1 MFTTRHALLPAVLLA
16 AALWVVRSGPA
27 QPAAGRPGPNFASFE
42 SPSEISRWQAW
53 GAASVAAS
61 QEFPSWQTHSLRL
74 AVPAGSTG
82 GAETDYI
89 PASWRRFEALQ
100 FFVYAEQPGPLAVE
114 LAGRG
119 ATAARKVELRRGAQ
133 HVQIRLKEFSGV
145 DLGGLERL
153 RLAATGPA
161 VLYLDRFRLT
171 DYNEVLARLGR
182 MDAPYAAEIPT
193 PHIRWADPFAGG
205 PLEVLIVPDV
215 AHGRAAVELAQRLE
229 CRLFPVTL
237 GAGSGTNRWGFGDFY
252 GERGDSYGA
261 PFTLAYTY
269 LADALLNGPHYDVMV
284 LPGLRPWDEFPRTLR
299 EAIRKRVEA
308 GMGLVLLDVHA
319 GAGGDLVELSPL
331 EPGERAGRGARWR
344 ARREHYITRHV
355 PLEALPF
362 DQMRHRRAKARG
374 EVLLETEAG
383 EPILAVRQVGRGRVA
398 AAAWEQRGLIPLVE
412 NQWSAGA
419 TWPYWE
425 YLYSL
430 LARATIWAARKEPAA
445 ALRTLELDDAARPG
459 RVRIAATAAANVTVT
474 VRDEHGEIE
483 QETVLALPAEPEA
496 KLPERARG
504 RLHFIDVIAR
514 EPRSGKVLDWGTR
527 TYRTE
532 LPAEIAD
539 IRFRADRFRRGE
551 AVTGEFALRAP
562 TGPGLVLRMDLADNY
577 GRLLAS
583 REVPLSEA
591 TNAVPFSFPGEG
603 VLTRLAWVEGR
614 ILENG
619 RERHRKRREVFV
631 LQPRTWDDFDV
642 VMYLFGPDPAPGL
655 WKTIEKRLEQM
666 QVTTLS
672 SYPLELS
679 KHANFGVQAQ
689 TRISGQESPDGDARK
704 PYLEQKRN
712 WVKTRD
718 KRYLARLYCLNDP
731 AYRKQQEREIDKL
744 VTPWVPFSPM
754 SYYIYEEPSLTCY
767 TDAMDLCFSPHCMA
781 RLREWLRK
789 EYGSLEALNRQWGTQ
804 FTRWDEVVP
813 DTTEEAQQRGNYSS
827 WADHRTFMEETYA
840 ANYAYV
846 RDLLRRHDP
855 EGLVLLS
862 GTQESSPHNGCDYS
876 RLNHIVGHLNPY
888 TGGNQL
894 EFLRSF
900 NPGLRMS
907 VGTGYGVSGR
917 RTLYD
922 LYNGLFH
929 GFTAGAYIFWQY
941 SILNPDYRFSESAE
955 SIREALEEIR
965 DGGVARL
972 LRTAQRSN
980 DGIAIHYSYP
990 SIHGSWIVDGH
1001 TTGPDE
1007 PVGEGAGPTYRKFE
1021 ANRDGWVNLLKD
1033 LGFGFDFVARQEIEA
1048 GELIRRGF
1056 RALILPFSV
1065 AITAPEAQAIRAFV
1079 KGGGVVIADAQA
1091 GVMDGHT
1098 RWLASGSLD
1107 DLFGIERERPAR
1119 AAQLASDRPE
1129 ANLKV
1134 RGAKWLAELE
1144 GVPVV
1149 FTNPSGKGKTVYL
1162 NFFLSS
1168 YVEDRRDG
1176 REEKW
1181 RELAGKALGWAG
1193 LEPSFRVLTE
1203 EGRPLRGFLPA
1214 AYRKNSAQYV
1224 GLLKTDELEPRS
1236 QPITVELGRTWH
1248 VYDVRAR
1255 RYLGQ
1260 TSAIRDSIRTAEP
1273 KLYALLPEP
1282 VMRVQLEGPRTARR
1296 GERVR
1301 FRMRVHGGGGHETV
1315 LRFRVFRPDGI
1326 LARPYSQNLETA
1338 SGTAEAGF
1346 QIALNDP
1353 PGTWRV
1359 RVIDAV
1365 SAKEAT
1371 TGLEVR

>member
-1 MFTTRHALLPAVLLA
+1 MFPTRHALLPAVLLA
-16 AALWVVRSGPA
+16 AALWLVRSGPA

-42 SPSEISRWQAW
+42 SPAEVNRWRAW
-53 GAASVAAS
+53 GGASVEAS

-89 PASWRRFEALQ
+89 PANWRHFEALQ
-100 FFVYAEQPGPLAVE
+100 FFAYAEQPCALSVE
-114 LAGRG
+114 LAGQG
-119 ATAARKVELRRGAQ
+119 ATAARKLELRRGAQ
-133 HVQIRLKEFSGV
+133 HVQIRLKEFSGL

-153 RLAATGPA
+153 RLAVAGPA

-182 MDAPYAAEIPT
+182 MDAPYAGEIET
-193 PHIRWADPFAGG
+193 PHVRWANPYAKG
-205 PLEVLIVPDV
+205 PIQVLIVPDV

-237 GAGSGTNRWGFGDFY
+237 GASSGTNRWGFGDFY

-284 LPGLRPWDEFPRTLR
+284 LPGLRPWDEFPRTVR

-308 GMGLVLLDVHA
+308 GMGLLLLDVQA
-319 GAGGDLVELSPL
+319 SAAGDLAGLSPL

-344 ARREHYITRHV
+344 AVREHYITHNV
-355 PLEALPF
+355 PLEDLPF

-374 EVLLETEAG
+374 DVLLATEAG
-383 EPILAVRQVGRGRVA
+383 EPILAVRQVGSGRVVA
-398 AAAWEQRGLIPLVE
+398 ASWEQRGLIPLIE
-412 NQWSAGA
+412 NQWSAQA

-430 LARATIWAARKEPAA
+430 LARATVWAARKEPAA
-445 ALRTLELDDAARPG
+445 LLRLELDDPARPG
-459 RVRIAATAAANVTVT
+459 RVRVAASPPARVTVT
-474 VRDEHGEIE
+474 VRDEYGEVE
-483 QETVLALPAEPEA
+483 QETTPALPGAAEVE
-496 KLPERARG
+496 LPEPARG
-504 RLHFIDVIAR
+504 RRHFIDVIAR
-514 EPRSGKVLDWGTR
+514 EPESGRVIDWGTR
-527 TYRTE
+527 TYLAD
-532 LPAEIAD
+532 LPAEVAD
-539 IRFRADRFRRGE
+539 IRFSSDRFRRGE
-551 AVTGEFALRAP
+551 AIAGEFVLRAP
-562 TGPGLVLRMDLADNY
+562 TGPGFVLEMSLFDSY
-577 GRLLAS
+577 GRLLAT
-583 REVPLSEA
+583 RQAPLAQA
-591 TNAVPFSFPGEG
+591 TAAVPFSFPGDG
-603 VLTRLAWVEGR
+603 VRTRLAWVEGR

-631 LQPRTWDDFDV
+631 LQPRKWDDFDV

-655 WKTIEKRLEQM
+655 WKTIEKRLEEM

-689 TRISGQESPDGDARK
+689 TRISGQESPDGEARK

-712 WVKTRD
+712 WTKTRD

-744 VTPWVPFSPM
+744 VGPWVPFSPM

-781 RLREWLRK
+781 RMREWLRK
-789 EYGSLEALNRQWGTQ
+789 EYGSLEALNAQWGTQ
-804 FTRWDEVVP
+804 FGRWEEVVP

-840 ANYAYV
+840 GNYAYV
-846 RDLLRRHDP
+846 RDLLHRHDA

-955 SIREALEEIR
+955 SIRRALEEIR
-965 DGGVARL
+965 DGGIARL
-972 LRTAQRSN
+972 LRTAHRLN

-1007 PVGEGAGPTYRKFE
+1007 PIGEGAGPTYRKFE

-1048 GELIRRGF
+1048 GQLTRRGF

-1065 AITAPEAQAIRAFV
+1065 AITAREAAAIRAFV
-1079 KGGGVVIADAQA
+1079 DGGGVVIADAQA
-1091 GVMDGHT
+1091 GVMDGHA

-1107 DLFGIERERPAR
+1107 DLFGIERVRPAR
-1119 AAQLASDRPE
+1119 VPELASGRPE
-1129 ANLKV
+1129 ANLKA
-1134 RGAKWLAELE
+1134 RGAKSLAELE
-1144 GVPVV
+1144 GVPVA
-1149 FTNPSGKGKTVYL
+1149 FAAERGKGKAVYL

-1181 RELAGKALGWAG
+1181 RELTGKALGWAG

-1203 EGRPLRGFLPA
+1203 AGRPLRGYLPA
-1214 AYRKNSAQYV
+1214 AYRKNSARYV
-1224 GLLKTDELEPRS
+1224 GLLKTDELEVRP
-1236 QPITVELGRTWH
+1236 QPITIELGRTWH
-1248 VYDVRAR
+1248 IYDVRGR

-1260 TSAIRDSIRTAEP
+1260 AGRIRDSIRTAEP

-1282 VMRVQLEGPRTARR
+1282 VRRVRLEGPRTARR
-1296 GERVR
+1296 GDTVR
-1301 FRMRVHGGGGHETV
+1301 FRMHVDGGGDHQTV
-1315 LRFRVFRPDGI
+1315 LRFRVLRPDGT
-1326 LARPYSQNLETA
+1326 LARPYSENLETS
-1338 SGTAEAGF
+1338 SGAAEAAF

-1353 PGTWRV
+1353 PGVWRV
-1359 RVIDAV
+1359 RATDAV
-1365 SAKEAT
+1365 SAREAVLR
-1371 TGLEVR
+1371 LEVR